1 MKNFVVLFL
10 IFFLGLAP
18 NDARKANEAY
28 KNGDYSRAAELYQQA
43 IKTDPDN
50 ARLHFNLGNS
60 LAKLGQT
67 EQAQEAYDRF
77 RNLTQ
82 NPNDQ
87 SLADYNTG
95 RMYSEQGEFEKA
107 AEFFRRS
114 LQRNPDDSDAKHN
127 YEMALNRQ
135 QEQEEQEQQQQ
146 QDQDQNNDDQE
157 QEQQDQQQDQEQQND
172 EQQQEQPQQDQ
183 PQDQESD
190 TNEIPEPETMNM
202 DEAEN
207 ILNAL
212 EQRERDLLR
221 NMKKDAQDRSS
232 TSDKDW

>member
-1 MKNFVVLFL
+1 MKNLVVLFL
-10 IFFLGLAP
+10 ILFLGFAP

-28 KNGDYSRAAELYQQA
+28 RNGDYSRAAELYQQA
-43 IKTDPDN
+43 IAADPDN

-67 EQAQEAYDRF
+67 EQAREAYDRF

-82 NPNDQ
+82 DPRDQ
-87 SLADYNTG
+87 SMADYNAG
-95 RMYSEQGEFEKA
+95 RMYSEQGDFEKA
-107 AEFFRRS
+107 AEYFRRS
-114 LQRNPDDSDAKHN
+114 LQRNPSDSDAKHN

-135 QEQEEQEQQQQ
+135 QQEQEQQDQQ
-146 QDQDQNNDDQE
+146 QQQQDQNNDDQE
-157 QEQQDQQQDQEQQND
+157 QDQQQQQQEQQQDDQQQD
-172 EQQQEQPQQDQ
+172 QPQQDQ

-190 TNEIPEPETMNM
+190 TREMPQPETMNI

-232 TSDKDW
+232 NSDKDW

>member
-1 MKNFVVLFL
+1 MQKFVVIFL
-10 IFFLGLAP
+10 IFLLGSAP

-28 KNGDYSRAAELYQQA
+28 KNGDYSRAAVLYQQA
-43 IKTDPDN
+43 ITSDPDN

-67 EQAQEAYDRF
+67 EQAQEAFDQF

-82 NPNDQ
+82 NPYDQ
-87 SLADYNTG
+87 SLADYNAG

-107 AEFFRRS
+107 AEYFRRS
-114 LQRNPDDSDAKHN
+114 LQRNPNDSDAKHN

-135 QEQEEQEQQQQ
+135 QEQEQEEQ
-146 QDQDQNNDDQE
+146 QDQDQNNDEQE
-157 QEQQDQQQDQEQQND
+157 QDQQDQQQNQDEQND
-172 EQQQEQPQQDQ
+172 QQQDQPQQDK

-232 TSDKDW
+232 NSDKDW